1 MAAGGLVLASV
12 LILDPRMCCCF
23 HCFLSQGHYSCLAL
37 RFSPPKTKQNTI
49 DYFQDHHIF
58 FIELLVW
65 FLTLRANAPKNK
77 AFFFLFFS
85 FLALKTVHAF
95 VNMFFFFILCVFTK
109 INSEL
114 YMVINN
120 NKFVYFNSKLS
131 WEFKINILFLRKKR
145 LNIYLV

>member
-12 LILDPRMCCCF
+12 LILDPRMCCCL
-23 HCFLSQGHYSCLAL
+23 HCFLSQGHNSCLAL

-49 DYFQDHHIF
+49 DYLQDHHIFF

-65 FLTLRANAPKNK
+65 FLTLRVNAPKNK
-77 AFFFLFFS
+77 AFFFLFFF
-85 FLALKTVHAF
+85 FLALKRC
-95 VNMFFFFILCVFTK
+95 MRLLIFFYVLTK

-131 WEFKINILFLRKKR
+131 WEVKINILFFRRKIKTEYLFR
-145 LNIYLV
+145 LEI

>member
-12 LILDPRMCCCF
+12 LILDPRMCCCL

-49 DYFQDHHIF
+49 YYFQDHHIF

-65 FLTLRANAPKNK
+65 FLTLRVNAPENK
-77 AFFFLFFS
+77 AFSFLFFF

-95 VNMFFFFILCVFTK
+95 VNIFLCVLTK
-109 INSEL
+109 INNEL
-114 YMVINN
+114 YRVINN

-131 WEFKINILFLRKKR
+131 WEVKINIFF
-145 LNIYLV
+145 I